1 MRPPAVEKMGYYPTS
16 IQVIDAL
23 KTWIAPANDGRL
35 LDPCC
40 GEGSAAGVMARA
52 MSCTSW
58 GVELSPAR
66 SQVAEKQMDRVL
78 CAAWQTCTLTNE
90 SITLLFLNPPYNYD
104 RFGDQRRLETEFLK
118 TTTPKLIRG
127 GLLVYIVPL
136 TLLGDE
142 SVASLLV
149 AYYESLAV
157 VRYPDTGYNQVIVLG
172 YRRQHYKNPAKEE
185 IAEIQKFAQSEP
197 PMLAAISA
205 PRYSLL
211 PAPGKGAGGTAI
223 KFSRMDYSAE

>member
-1 MRPPAVEKMGYYPTS
+1 
-16 IQVIDAL
+16 
-23 KTWIAPANDGRL
+23 
-35 LDPCC
+35 
-40 GEGSAAGVMARA
+40 
-52 MSCTSW
+52 
-58 GVELSPAR
+58 
-66 SQVAEKQMDRVL
+66 MDRVL

-185 IAEIQKFAQSEP
+185 IAEIQ
-197 PMLAAISA
+197 
-205 PRYSLL
+205 
-211 PAPGKGAGGTAI
+211 
-223 KFSRMDYSAE
+223 